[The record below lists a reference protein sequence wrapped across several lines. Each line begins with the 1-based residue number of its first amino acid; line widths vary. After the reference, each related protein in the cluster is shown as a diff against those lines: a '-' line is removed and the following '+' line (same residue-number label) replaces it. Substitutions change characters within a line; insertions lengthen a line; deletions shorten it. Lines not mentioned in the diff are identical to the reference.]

1 MSRHADA
8 GPSGSRSEAEALCAA
23 LGAVVWIADPV
34 TGALLSV
41 NDGADALLGLPAADW
56 QRPGFWASHLHPD
69 DRDTTLAARREAL
82 DARRD
87 HVLDYRMVA
96 ADGAVVWVR
105 EAAVFTEHDGAGVL
119 RGVMIDVSRERRAER
134 ALRRLSQEFDEAQ
147 RLARVGTF
155 AHDLGTATVSLSSRS
170 HELLTDVGLAP
181 LSFASLA
188 ARIHP
193 DDAATM
199 RRAIDDA
206 TAHGRDQVEVE
217 GRVRRDDGRHVHLRA
232 VAHVIRND
240 AGAPVRVFGTVQD
253 VTEQRVA
260 ESASRAHVRLLETLD
275 AVNVAIQGTTDP
287 QALVGDVIAIVLE
300 RFGADRAFLARRD
313 QNPVAWVIVD
323 ERTRPE
329 WPGGGPGYVICD
341 LDPVFSE
348 SLASGRALQY
358 GLDDARGL
366 SVAILQ
372 QYGVVAAYGAALSP
386 AGHGPYVLGLHYCHE
401 HAGWSANDERLLQEI
416 GRRLIDALTV
426 ARAHHALK
434 HSEDRLREAQRLT
447 RLGYWERDFVRGTW
461 DGSPETLEI
470 LGIAAEADGW
480 ADLAATEAAWRSR
493 LHPDDVPH
501 VRQAAERALAG
512 LQTYDVEYR
521 IVRPPAGEVRHVR
534 STGEVTRGADGRPMR
549 WFGTLQ
555 DITERRQ
562 AEQAV
567 LESHAL
573 LRAIVEGTTDA
584 IYVKD
589 LQGTFLMVNRA
600 FAGLRDRTIDEIVGT
615 RDAVDGQPGLSPD
628 ELAVLT
634 SGEARAFE
642 HAADVQGATRTL
654 HAVTFP
660 YHDASG
666 APVGLVGVWRDT
678 TERKHLELEL
688 RQAQKME
695 AIGRLAGG
703 VAHNFNNLLTV
714 ILGYAEVI
722 GLGMP
727 AGDPNHEAIEQVV
740 KGAERAA
747 AMTRQ
752 LLTFSR
758 AQSVTPR
765 VVHVGAALQELHA
778 LLRPLIPEDIDVTMH
793 LDEELGA
800 VRMDPGQFEQAMTNL
815 VVNASDAMPDG
826 GRLRIEAINTRI
838 DPDDDSAALVA
849 DGDYV
854 EVRVWDSGHG
864 MDEVTRG
871 RIFEPFFTTK
881 PTGKGT
887 GLGLSMVYGFV
898 TQLGGHIEVTTTPGA
913 GTLFRLVLPR
923 TLDVPALA
931 AIHHG
936 ASPTTG
942 TETILLVEDE
952 EAVRRVARLVLSSRG
967 YRVLEARDGVHA
979 LAVLK
984 EHGGEIDLLLT
995 DLVMP
1000 RMNGQQLAER
1010 VAAEHPAVRVLL
1022 MSGYPDRVVPAGV
1035 ATDPRFEFLS
1045 KPFQP
1050 STLARRVRECLDRAA
1065 PNAEL

>member
-1 MSRHADA
+1 M
-8 GPSGSRSEAEALCAA
+8 
-23 LGAVVWIADPV
+23 
-34 TGALLSV
+34 
-41 NDGADALLGLPAADW
+41 
-56 QRPGFWASHLHPD
+56 
-69 DRDTTLAARREAL
+69 
-82 DARRD
+82 
-87 HVLDYRMVA
+87 
-96 ADGAVVWVR
+96 
-105 EAAVFTEHDGAGVL
+105 
-119 RGVMIDVSRERRAER
+119 
-134 ALRRLSQEFDEAQ
+134 
-147 RLARVGTF
+147 
-155 AHDLGTATVSLSSRS
+155 
-170 HELLTDVGLAP
+170 
-181 LSFASLA
+181 
-188 ARIHP
+188 
-193 DDAATM
+193 
-199 RRAIDDA
+199 
-206 TAHGRDQVEVE
+206 
-217 GRVRRDDGRHVHLRA
+217 
-232 VAHVIRND
+232 
-240 AGAPVRVFGTVQD
+240 
-253 VTEQRVA
+253 
-260 ESASRAHVRLLETLD
+260 
-275 AVNVAIQGTTDP
+275 
-287 QALVGDVIAIVLE
+287 
-300 RFGADRAFLARRD
+300 
-313 QNPVAWVIVD
+313 
-323 ERTRPE
+323 
-329 WPGGGPGYVICD
+329 
-341 LDPVFSE
+341 
-348 SLASGRALQY
+348 
-358 GLDDARGL
+358 
-366 SVAILQ
+366 
-372 QYGVVAAYGAALSP
+372 
-386 AGHGPYVLGLHYCHE
+386 
-401 HAGWSANDERLLQEI
+401 
-416 GRRLIDALTV
+416 
-426 ARAHHALK
+426 
-434 HSEDRLREAQRLT
+434 
-447 RLGYWERDFVRGTW
+447 
-461 DGSPETLEI
+461 
-470 LGIAAEADGW
+470 
-480 ADLAATEAAWRSR
+480 
-493 LHPDDVPH
+493 
-501 VRQAAERALAG
+501 
-512 LQTYDVEYR
+512 
-521 IVRPPAGEVRHVR
+521 
-534 STGEVTRGADGRPMR
+534 
-549 WFGTLQ
+549 
-555 DITERRQ
+555 
-562 AEQAV
+562 
-567 LESHAL
+567 
-573 LRAIVEGTTDA
+573 
-584 IYVKD
+584 
-589 LQGTFLMVNRA
+589 
-600 FAGLRDRTIDEIVGT
+600 
-615 RDAVDGQPGLSPD
+615 
-628 ELAVLT
+628 
-634 SGEARAFE
+634 
-642 HAADVQGATRTL
+642 
-654 HAVTFP
+654 
-660 YHDASG
+660 
-666 APVGLVGVWRDT
+666 
-678 TERKHLELEL
+678 
-688 RQAQKME
+688 
-695 AIGRLAGG
+695 
-703 VAHNFNNLLTV
+703 

-898 TQLGGHIEVTTTPGA
+898 TQLGGHIDVTTTPGA

>member
-1 MSRHADA
+1 MSRHAEAD
-8 GPSGSRSEAEALCAA
+8 PQGSRSEVDALCAA
-23 LGAVVWIADPV
+23 LGAIVWDADPV
-34 TGALLSV
+34 SGAIQSV
-41 NDGADALLGLPAADW
+41 SDNADALLGLPRADW
-56 QRPGFWASHLHPD
+56 LRAAFWDEHLHPD
-69 DRDTTLAARREAL
+69 DRASAL
-82 DARRD
+82 VARRD
-87 HVLDYRMVA
+87 ALARRQDYALDYRMVA
-96 ADGAVVWVR
+96 RDGGIVWIR
-105 EAAVFTEHDGAGVL
+105 EAGRFTPVAGQVRL
-119 RGVMIDVSRERRAER
+119 RGLMLDVSRERRAER
-134 ALRRLSQEFDEAQ
+134 ALRRLSQELDEAQ

-155 AHDLGTATVSLSSRS
+155 AHDLASRTLSLSARSRD
-170 HELLTDVGLAP
+170 LLEAVGADA
-181 LSFASLA
+181 LSFDSLA

-193 DDAATM
+193 DDAAAVRLALDEAAMTS
-199 RRAIDDA
+199 
-206 TAHGRDQVEVE
+206 RDLVEVE
-217 GRVRRDDGRHVHLRA
+217 GRVRADDGRQVHLKA

-240 AGAPVRVFGTVQD
+240 AGAAVRVFGTVQD

-260 ESASRAHVRLLETLD
+260 ESASRAHLRFLETLD
-275 AVNVAIQGTTDP
+275 AVNVAIQATTDP
-287 QALVGDVIAIVLE
+287 DTLLGAVLDIVLAH
-300 RFGADRAFLARRD
+300 FCADRAFLAVRRAD
-313 QNPVAWVIVD
+313 PMTWVLVD
-323 ERTRPE
+323 ERTRPDC
-329 WPGGGPGYVICD
+329 PGAGPGHEICD
-341 LDPVFSE
+341 LDPVFTE

-358 GLDDARGL
+358 GLDNARGL
-366 SVAILQ
+366 SMAMLR
-372 QYGVVAAYGAALSP
+372 QYDVVAAYGAALTP
-386 AGHGPYVLGLHYCHE
+386 AGHGPYVLGLHYCHLHPVWAHDE
-401 HAGWSANDERLLQEI
+401 ERLLQEI
-416 GRRLIDALTV
+416 GRRLTDALTV
-426 ARAHHALK
+426 ARAHRALQ

-447 RLGYWERDFVRGTW
+447 RLGYWERDFVRGTLEA
-461 DGSPETLEI
+461 SAETLDI
-470 LGIAAEADGW
+470 LGGAPDEPLSV
-480 ADLAATEAAWRSR
+480 DLAEGERRWRSCV
-493 LHPDDVPH
+493 HPDDLPQ

-512 LQTYDVEYR
+512 MQPYDIEYR
-521 IVRPPAGEVRHVR
+521 VVRPPTGEVRHVR
-534 STGEVTRGADGRPMR
+534 STGEMTRDGDGRPVR

-555 DITERRQ
+555 DVTDRRK
-562 AEQAV
+562 AEQAA

-573 LRAIVEGTTDA
+573 MRAIVEGTTDA

-589 LQGTFLMVNRA
+589 LQGTYLMVNRA
-600 FAGLRDRTIDEIVGT
+600 FADLRDATIDEIVGT
-615 RDAVDGQPGLSPD
+615 RDIVDGQAGLGAD
-628 ELAVLT
+628 EVAVLT
-634 SGEARAFE
+634 SGEPRAFE
-642 HAADVQGATRTL
+642 QTVDVRGATRTL

-666 APVGLVGVWRDT
+666 APIGLIGVWRDT

-765 VVHVGAALQELHA
+765 VVQVGAALHELHT

-793 LDEELGA
+793 LDDELGA
-800 VRMDPGQFEQAMTNL
+800 ALMDPGQFEQAMTNL

-838 DPDDDSAALVA
+838 EPDDDSAALVA

-864 MDEVTRG
+864 MDEATRA

-898 TQLGGHIEVTTTPGA
+898 TQLGGHIDVTTTPGA
-913 GTLFRLVLPR
+913 GTLFRLLLPR
-923 TLDVPALA
+923 SADAPVVAPAHA
-931 AIHHG
+931 T
-936 ASPTTG
+936 ASPATG
-942 TETILLVEDE
+942 SETILLVEDE

-984 EHGGEIDLLLT
+984 EHGGEVDLLLT

-1010 VAAEHPAVRVLL
+1010 VASDHPDVRVLL

-1050 STLARRVRECLDRAA
+1050 STLARRVRECLDRT
-1065 PNAEL
+1065 PPGEL

>member
-1 MSRHADA
+1 M
-8 GPSGSRSEAEALCAA
+8 
-23 LGAVVWIADPV
+23 
-34 TGALLSV
+34 
-41 NDGADALLGLPAADW
+41 
-56 QRPGFWASHLHPD
+56 
-69 DRDTTLAARREAL
+69 
-82 DARRD
+82 
-87 HVLDYRMVA
+87 
-96 ADGAVVWVR
+96 
-105 EAAVFTEHDGAGVL
+105 
-119 RGVMIDVSRERRAER
+119 
-134 ALRRLSQEFDEAQ
+134 
-147 RLARVGTF
+147 
-155 AHDLGTATVSLSSRS
+155 
-170 HELLTDVGLAP
+170 
-181 LSFASLA
+181 
-188 ARIHP
+188 
-193 DDAATM
+193 
-199 RRAIDDA
+199 
-206 TAHGRDQVEVE
+206 
-217 GRVRRDDGRHVHLRA
+217 
-232 VAHVIRND
+232 
-240 AGAPVRVFGTVQD
+240 
-253 VTEQRVA
+253 
-260 ESASRAHVRLLETLD
+260 
-275 AVNVAIQGTTDP
+275 
-287 QALVGDVIAIVLE
+287 
-300 RFGADRAFLARRD
+300 
-313 QNPVAWVIVD
+313 
-323 ERTRPE
+323 
-329 WPGGGPGYVICD
+329 
-341 LDPVFSE
+341 
-348 SLASGRALQY
+348 
-358 GLDDARGL
+358 
-366 SVAILQ
+366 
-372 QYGVVAAYGAALSP
+372 
-386 AGHGPYVLGLHYCHE
+386 
-401 HAGWSANDERLLQEI
+401 
-416 GRRLIDALTV
+416 
-426 ARAHHALK
+426 
-434 HSEDRLREAQRLT
+434 
-447 RLGYWERDFVRGTW
+447 
-461 DGSPETLEI
+461 
-470 LGIAAEADGW
+470 
-480 ADLAATEAAWRSR
+480 
-493 LHPDDVPH
+493 
-501 VRQAAERALAG
+501 
-512 LQTYDVEYR
+512 
-521 IVRPPAGEVRHVR
+521 
-534 STGEVTRGADGRPMR
+534 
-549 WFGTLQ
+549 
-555 DITERRQ
+555 
-562 AEQAV
+562 
-567 LESHAL
+567 
-573 LRAIVEGTTDA
+573 
-584 IYVKD
+584 
-589 LQGTFLMVNRA
+589 
-600 FAGLRDRTIDEIVGT
+600 
-615 RDAVDGQPGLSPD
+615 
-628 ELAVLT
+628 LT

-660 YHDASG
+660 YHDAAG

-898 TQLGGHIEVTTTPGA
+898 TQLGGLIDVTTTPGA
-913 GTLFRLVLPR
+913 GTLFRLLLPR

-931 AIHHG
+931 AVHAS
-936 ASPTTG
+936 ASPATG

-952 EAVRRVARLVLSSRG
+952 EAVRRVARLVLTSRG

-984 EHGGEIDLLLT
+984 EHGGEVDLLLT

-1065 PNAEL
+1065 PGADV